1 VTEAASPVAPVLVE
15 ACVTTVDEAVG
26 AARAGAH
33 RLELC
38 VDLDVG
44 GLTPPVELVE
54 AVRAAVEVPVF
65 CMARRQAGFVT
76 ATGEAD
82 AVARDVEALRGAGA
96 PGVVVGFLRPDGHVD
111 EAATR
116 AAVEAAG
123 GLPVTFH
130 RAFDHTPDLFEA
142 LDTLAHLGVE
152 RVLTG
157 GGPGAARD
165 HADVLAALVAR
176 SSGRVEILVGGRVR
190 GDHVRDLVVRTG
202 AREVHARAEGVAAVC
217 RALSGSTPAGASGCV
232 GSPRC

>member
-1 VTEAASPVAPVLVE
+1 MTERGATTGVLVE

-26 AARAGAH
+26 AARSGAR

-44 GLTPPVELVE
+44 GFTPPLALLD
-54 AVRAAVEVPVF
+54 AVRAAVDIPVY
-65 CMARRQAGFVT
+65 CMARRASGFMT
-76 ATGEAD
+76 TPGEAE

-96 PGVVVGFLRPDGHVD
+96 PGVVVGFLAPDGRVD

-116 AAVEAAG
+116 LAVDAAG

-130 RAFDHTPDLFEA
+130 RAFDHAPDLFEA
-142 LDTLAHLGVE
+142 LETLAALGVG

-165 HADVLAALVAR
+165 HADTLAELVAR
-176 SSGRVEILVGGRVR
+176 GAGRVEILVGGRVR
-190 GDHVRDLVVRTG
+190 GDHVRHLVEYTG
-202 AREVHARAEGVAAVC
+202 AREVHARAEGVDAVC
-217 RALSGSTPAGASGCV
+217 RALPKT
-232 GSPRC
+232 